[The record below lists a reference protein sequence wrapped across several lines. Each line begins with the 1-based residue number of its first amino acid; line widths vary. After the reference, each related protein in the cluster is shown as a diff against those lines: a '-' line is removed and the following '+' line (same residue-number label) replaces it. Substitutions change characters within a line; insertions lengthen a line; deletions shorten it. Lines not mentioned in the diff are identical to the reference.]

1 MQVRL
6 LFGAAAVAAGIVCA
20 LRLLVADRHVR
31 SKAVKNLRLGLAVE
45 VADYAVT
52 VPGSSPDVAHMER
65 LVEVVGRVT
74 PKRVTDDLNRRI
86 TRAGMAS
93 TWPLYRTL
101 ALKVILGALGL
112 VIGLLVMTRAGG
124 SGIALGLILP
134 LAFFLAPDQILLMKV
149 NERQKR
155 IRVALPDTLDQIT
168 VCVEAGLGLEGA
180 MARTARTGT
189 GPLAEELV
197 RTLQD
202 VQLGVPRQDAMRALG
217 DRNGV
222 TELRQFVQAIVQADA
237 YGVPIARVLR
247 IHSNELRD
255 KRRQEAEE
263 RAMKISIKML
273 FPLVTCILPTVFIVM
288 VGPAIFQIVDAIS
301 NPPN

>member
-1 MQVRL
+1 MQSQVL
-6 LFGAAAVAAGIVCA
+6 LGAAAVAGGIAYA
-20 LRLLVADRHVR
+20 LRLLLVDRNVR
-31 SKAVKNLRLGLAVE
+31 SKAVKNLRLGL
-45 VADYAVT
+45 VADSDFAAT
-52 VPGSSPDVAHMER
+52 APGSSSAVPRLER
-65 LVEVVGRVT
+65 LIDVVGRLA
-74 PKRVTDDLNRRI
+74 PRRVVDDLNHRI

-93 TWPLYRTL
+93 TWSVYRTL
-101 ALKVILGALGL
+101 ALKVVLGAVGL
-112 VIGLLVMTRAGG
+112 VLGLLVMTRAGG
-124 SGIALGLILP
+124 GGIALGLILP

-202 VQLGVPRQDAMRALG
+202 VQLGVPRQEAMRALG

-288 VGPAIFQIVDAIS
+288 VGPAIFGLIEGLGNQ
-301 NPPN
+301 PK